1 MKKEFFLLLIFFCS
15 FQNYAQDFIVN
26 SAKVD
31 ISLSEEGYFD
41 VKEKYHLTFSQP
53 KHGIYRVIRTEYDFV
68 DSNSN
73 QGKRKIK
80 LSKIDVPGHKF
91 KVPMGFVQK
100 LEKETEIKIGDPD
113 HTVIGQ
119 QDYQINYRVSN
130 AYIYG
135 ESKIQFY
142 WNVKPDAWNT
152 EFKNLDFSI
161 YLPKG
166 VSLGVEDIFVY
177 SGPAGTDIVSSEFDI
192 VYESGVFHVN
202 SKEDFVSDRGQS
214 VTVLLNLP
222 LDSIKQSVPFWP
234 FWDKYGWI
242 LIIGGLFIGFYAVWR
257 KYGKDDEVIANISY
271 FPPSGVD
278 PAMAGFLINDKDD
291 TTDLISLIPYWGSK
305 GLIRMEHLAKK
316 GWFGK
321 EDTKLTQLKPLTIDA
336 PAYEREIFQGLFGDD
351 HNILEKEVLI
361 SSLKEKFYTT
371 MSSAKSQLKADAQIY
386 YSAKSR
392 KIMILTAVSIV
403 ILCILFAFLFLITWG
418 ILSAVMMVLTSVFLL
433 FMNTYMVKK
442 NKKGNEVFSDLLGFK
457 QFIKVAEEN
466 KLRMLLH
473 DSPNYFETTMGY
485 ALTFGLFDQW
495 AKKFE
500 ALNLSPPSWYS
511 SSTGVYTMNSF
522 ANSFS
527 SAMTTTQST
536 MVSAPSSSGGSS
548 GGGSAGGGFGGGG
561 GGSW

>member
-1 MKKEFFLLLIFFCS
+1 MKKDLFLLLILFCS

-26 SAKVD
+26 TAKVD
-31 ISLSEEGYFD
+31 ISLSEKGYFD
-41 VKEKYHLTFSQP
+41 VKENYKLTFSQP

-68 DSNSN
+68 DSNSK
-73 QGKRKIK
+73 QDKRKIK

-100 LEKETEIKIGDPD
+100 LEKETEIKIGDPNQ
-113 HTVIGQ
+113 TVIGQ
-119 QDYQINYRVSN
+119 QEYQINYRVSN
-130 AYIYG
+130 AYIYDD
-135 ESKIQFY
+135 SKIQFY

-177 SGPAGTDIVSSEFDI
+177 SGAAGTENVSSEFDV
-192 VYESGVFHVN
+192 VYESGVFHVK
-202 SKEDFVSDRGQS
+202 SKEDFVSYRGQS

-222 LDSIKQSVPFWP
+222 PDSIKQSVPLWP
-234 FWDKYGWI
+234 FWDKFGWTF
-242 LIIGGLFIGFYAVWR
+242 IIGGFLFGFYAIW
-257 KYGKDDEVIANISY
+257 KKHGKDDAVIANISY

-305 GLIRMEHLAKK
+305 GLIRMEHIAKK

-321 EDTKLTQLKPLTIDA
+321 DDTKLTQLKPLSIDA
-336 PAYEREIFQGLFGDD
+336 PEYERQIFKGLFGDD
-351 HNILEKEVLI
+351 HDVLQKEVLI

-371 MSSAKSQLKADAQIY
+371 MSSAKSHLKSDAQIY
-386 YSAKSR
+386 YLAKSR
-392 KIMILTAVSIV
+392 NIMYATAVAIV
-403 ILCILFAFLFLITWG
+403 LFCLLFSFLFLITWG
-418 ILSAVMMVLTSVFLL
+418 VISAVIMVLTSVFIL
-433 FMNTYMVKK
+433 FMNSYMIKK

-466 KLRMLLH
+466 RLRMLLK

-500 ALNLSPPSWYS
+500 ALNIPPPTWYS
-511 SSTGVYTMNSF
+511 SSTGIYTMNSF

-527 SAMTTTQST
+527 SAMITTQST

-548 GGGSAGGGFGGGG
+548 GGGSSGGGFGGGG

>member
-1 MKKEFFLLLIFFCS
+1 MRKRIFLFLIFFCS
-15 FQNYAQDFIVN
+15 LQNYAQDFIVN
-26 SAKVD
+26 NAKVD
-31 ISLSEEGYFD
+31 IFLSEKGYFD
-41 VKEKYHLTFSQP
+41 VKENYKINFSSP
-53 KHGIYRVIRTEYDFV
+53 RHGIFRNIQTEYDFQ
-68 DSNSN
+68 DANGN
-73 QGKRKIK
+73 RDKRKIK
-80 LSKIDVPGHKF
+80 ISKIKVPGHKF
-91 KVPMGFVQK
+91 KAPMYFVQK
-100 LEKETEIKIGDPD
+100 LEKGMEIKIGDPD
-113 HTVIGQ
+113 RTINGLQ
-119 QDYQINYRVSN
+119 EYQINYRVSN
-130 AYIYG
+130 AYIHDD
-135 ESKIQFY
+135 SKIQFY

-152 EFKNLDFSI
+152 EFRNLEFSVF
-161 YLPKG
+161 LPDG
-166 VSLGVEDIFVY
+166 VKLALEDIFVY
-177 SGPAGTDIVSSEFDI
+177 SGDAGTDTVSNEFDI
-192 VYESGVFHVN
+192 VYEPGVFHIKSN
-202 SKEDFVSDRGQS
+202 EEFISYRGQS
-214 VTVLLNLP
+214 VSVLLNLP
-222 LDSIKQSVPFWP
+222 PNSIIQIVPFWP
-234 FWDKYGWI
+234 FWDKYGWTF
-242 LIIGGLFIGFYAVWR
+242 IIVGFFIGFYTIWR
-257 KYGKDDEVIANISY
+257 RYGRDDDVIANISY

-336 PAYEREIFQGLFGDD
+336 PAYEKEIFQGLFGDNHD
-351 HNILEKEVLI
+351 DLEKEVLI

-386 YSAKSR
+386 YLAKSR

-418 ILSAVMMVLTSVFLL
+418 ILSAVMMILTSLFLL
-433 FMNTYMVKK
+433 FMNSYMVKK
-442 NKKGNEVFSDLLGFK
+442 NKKGNQVFSDLLGFK

-466 KLRMLLH
+466 RLRMLLH

-500 ALNLSPPSWYS
+500 ALNLPPPSWYS
-511 SSTGVYTMNSF
+511 SSAGLYTMNSF

-536 MVSAPSSSGGSS
+536 MVSAPSSSGGSG